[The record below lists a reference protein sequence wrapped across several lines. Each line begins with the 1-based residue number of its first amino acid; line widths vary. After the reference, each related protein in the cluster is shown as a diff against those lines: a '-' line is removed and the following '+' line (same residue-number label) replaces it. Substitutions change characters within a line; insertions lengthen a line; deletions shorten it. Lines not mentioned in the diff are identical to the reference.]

1 MAAIEG
7 SARRPVSGRQP
18 AAVLAPELR
27 WHRRFP
33 GEERQ
38 VSSLRRW
45 LAGLLPE
52 CPSRDD
58 VMTVAVEL
66 ATNTLKFTASGR
78 GGSFTV
84 EIAWY
89 GTTVRVGVM
98 DDGAPDGPH
107 LIEDPLN
114 EHGRGLMMVHA
125 LSARV
130 GVCGDHRG
138 RLVWADVAWTAD
150 EALPSQPAPNTYETA
165 IRDGQTALAERF
177 SGVAT

>member
-7 SARRPVSGRQP
+7 SAMRPASGRQP
-18 AAVLAPELR
+18 ATALAPELR

-38 VSSLRRW
+38 ISGLRRW

-58 VMTVAVEL
+58 VVTVAVEL

-78 GGSFTV
+78 GGSFAV
-84 EIAWY
+84 EITRY
-89 GTTVRVGVM
+89 GATVRVGVM

-114 EHGRGLMMVHA
+114 EHGRGLMMVRA

-138 RLVWADVAWTAD
+138 RLVWADVAWTAG
-150 EALPSQPAPNTYETA
+150 EAVPPQPVPATYEA
-165 IRDGQTALAERF
+165 AVRDGQTVPAERF
-177 SGVAT
+177 SGVLT